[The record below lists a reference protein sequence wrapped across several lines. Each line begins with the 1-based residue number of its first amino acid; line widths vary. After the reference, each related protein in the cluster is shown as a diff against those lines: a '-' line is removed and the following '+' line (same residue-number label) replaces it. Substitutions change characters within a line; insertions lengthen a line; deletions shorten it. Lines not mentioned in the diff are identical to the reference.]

1 MCQYIIRITCDFCIF
16 FHIILLHI
24 CESYAIIFS
33 SPKEVVIITIGE
45 RIRQKRLEA
54 GMSVDELALK
64 LGKNRATVY
73 RYENGDIENLPTTIL
88 EPIAQALETTPA
100 YLMGYEENLNNS
112 ADLVTKIL
120 MDKCLIDHVKLL
132 MDLNSDNRKSVYDMI
147 DFLAQKEKGL

>member
-1 MCQYIIRITCDFCIF
+1 MRFLYF
-16 FHIILLHI
+16 FRTILLHI
-24 CESYAIIFS
+24 CESYVIIFS

-132 MDLNSDNRKSVYDMI
+132 MDFNSDNRKSVYDMI

>member
-1 MCQYIIRITCDFCIF
+1 
-16 FHIILLHI
+16 
-24 CESYAIIFS
+24 
-33 SPKEVVIITIGE
+33 
-45 RIRQKRLEA
+45 
-54 GMSVDELALK
+54 MSVDELALK

-132 MDLNSDNRKSVYDMI
+132 MDFNSDNRKSVYDMI

>member
-1 MCQYIIRITCDFCIF
+1 M
-16 FHIILLHI
+16 
-24 CESYAIIFS
+24 
-33 SPKEVVIITIGE
+33 VIITIGE

-132 MDLNSDNRKSVYDMI
+132 MDFNSDNRKSVYDMI

>member
-1 MCQYIIRITCDFCIF
+1 MRFLYF
-16 FHIILLHI
+16 FRIILLHI

>member
-1 MCQYIIRITCDFCIF
+1 MRFLYF
-16 FHIILLHI
+16 FRIILLHI
-24 CESYAIIFS
+24 RESYAIIFS

-132 MDLNSDNRKSVYDMI
+132 INKAFVH
-147 DFLAQKEKGL
+147 

>member
-1 MCQYIIRITCDFCIF
+1 MRFLYF
-16 FHIILLHI
+16 FRIILLHI

-120 MDKCLIDHVKLL
+120 MDKWLIDHVKLL

>member
-1 MCQYIIRITCDFCIF
+1 MRFLYF
-16 FHIILLHI
+16 FRIILLHI

-120 MDKCLIDHVKLL
+120 MGKCLIDHVKLL